1 MAMGPKIDAHL
12 LLSPDGRT
20 VTVTGPTGNWEDPYL
35 LDATFKVVVGQVNPQ
50 TGEIV
55 LAIGRSDHP
64 YAPADGWWDAE
75 ATVRADP
82 PVRLQLGPASAWAIA
97 SVKAQDDKYE
107 PYPWSVETRLVDA
120 PPPPRPW
127 PGP

>member
-12 LLSPDGRT
+12 LLSADGRT
-20 VTVTGPTGNWEDPYL
+20 VTVTGPTGDWDDPYL
-35 LDATFKVVVGQVNPQ
+35 ESATFRVVVGQVNPE

-55 LAIGRSDHP
+55 FATGHSDEA
-64 YAPADGWWDAE
+64 YTPADGWWDAE
-75 ATVRADP
+75 ATVHADP

-97 SVKAQDDKYE
+97 SVKAADNRFE
-107 PYPWSVETRLVDA
+107 PYPWSVETRLVDV

-127 PGP
+127 